1 MKVSYE
7 NRFIAFLDILGFKNW
22 VDKTVDDEDVFNTI
36 KSGIDY
42 ISRER
47 EELYHGRYSDIRIND
62 KEISV
67 FSDSIVI
74 SYAMDRGSLFY
85 VLMDLVFICVN
96 LNSKGI
102 FVRGGVT
109 YGKLYHKNHECFG
122 PAMVKAYE
130 LEQKYAIHPRI
141 IVEPEVVRKGL
152 ENPGPANTPQHEA
165 EYLNKLLCK
174 CDDEDY
180 FYLDYLSQY
189 DEFDYEE
196 QYIDL
201 IIKVRKYIIDN
212 IKHNKNNEHVLKK
225 YIWFAEYYNKVVEA
239 TFDECADYYIT
250 V

>member
-1 MKVSYE
+1 MSYD

-22 VDKTVDDEDVFNTI
+22 IEKTVDDEDVFNTI

-47 EELYHGRYSDIRIND
+47 DELYHGRYSDIRIND

-130 LEQKYAIHPRI
+130 LEQNYAKYPRI
-141 IVEPEVVRKGL
+141 VIEPEVVRKGI
-152 ENPGPANTPQHEA
+152 ENPGPANTPQQEA
-165 EYLNKLLCK
+165 EYLKKLLCK
-174 CDDEDY
+174 NNNEDLY
-180 FYLDYLSQY
+180 YLDYLSQY
-189 DEFDYEE
+189 DEFDDEE

-201 IIKVRKYIIDN
+201 ILKVKKFIVDN
-212 IKHNKNNEHVLKK
+212 LNYNKDNDPILEK
-225 YIWFAEYYNKVVEA
+225 YIWFAEYYNNVIMTIFNEWS
-239 TFDECADYYIT
+239 DYYIMIE
-250 V
+250 